1 MIVTI
6 NNQKIFL
13 KTANNFKTRLIGL
26 IGKKKIENGLIFY
39 NCSSIHTFFMKD
51 NIDIVFLDKNFKIIQ
66 LYKNVKKNK
75 IIIEIKAKHTLE
87 LPKGYIEYLSLQ
99 MNETLSQLAD
109 L

>member
-66 LYKNVKKNK
+66 LCKNVKKNK
-75 IIIEIKAKHTLE
+75 IIIEMKAKHTLE

-99 MNETLSQLAD
+99 INETLNQLIK

>member
-6 NNQKIFL
+6 NNKKISL
-13 KTANNFKTRLIGL
+13 ETANNFKTRLIGL
-26 IGKKKIENGLIFY
+26 MGKKKIENGLIFY
-39 NCSSIHTFFMKD
+39 TITFNQD
-51 NIDIVFLDKNFKIIQ
+51 RPSC
-66 LYKNVKKNK
+66 KKNK

-99 MNETLSQLAD
+99 INETLNQLIK